1 MANCLQTYE
10 EFVKNTFSPQIAII
24 SGADCD
30 SICSK
35 NNLTLVDLLQ
45 PFSRLN
51 AEISVRDPAGYAY
64 TVSNLKLGF
73 KDIVTPPPSQH
84 VANKRLAD
92 VVARTHLPS
101 TAGELGECVRQRY
114 KSVARLFGLSVR
126 ICFSSR

>member
-84 VANKRLAD
+84 VAPLILLT
-92 VVARTHLPS
+92 ARW
-101 TAGELGECVRQRY
+101 ELKYSGFPLNTTWPWV
-114 KSVARLFGLSVR
+114 SLNIF
-126 ICFSSR
+126 